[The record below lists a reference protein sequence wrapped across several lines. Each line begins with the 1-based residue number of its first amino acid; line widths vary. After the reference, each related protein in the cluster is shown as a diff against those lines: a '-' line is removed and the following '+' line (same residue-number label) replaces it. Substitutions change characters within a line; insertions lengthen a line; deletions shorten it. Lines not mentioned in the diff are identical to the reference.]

1 MLTLALATWLSA
13 APAQLSIEV
22 KPEDSVVKVD
32 GKKIGT
38 ATRTLTVKLSA
49 GKHTI
54 RVEHKGDATTEDI
67 VLKAGE
73 KKTWKWEFTG
83 LEKKPETT
91 EPVVPEGGEGSA
103 PAPSP
108 STTP

>member
-38 ATRTLTVKLSA
+38 ASKTLTVKLAA

-54 RVEHKGDATTEDI
+54 RVERKGDSTTDEI
-67 VLKAGE
+67 VLKPGE

-83 LEKKPETT
+83 LEKKPENQ
-91 EPVVPEGGEGSA
+91 PVVPDEGGGSA
-103 PAPSP
+103 ASP
-108 STTP
+108 TP

>member
-1 MLTLALATWLSA
+1 MLTLALAAFLSA

-22 KPEDSVVKVD
+22 KPEDSVVKID
-32 GKKIGT
+32 GKKVGT
-38 ATRTLTVKLSA
+38 GAKTITLKLSA

-54 RVEHKGDATTEDI
+54 RIEHKGDAENDEL

-83 LEKKPETT
+83 GDPPKHNPDTETAA
-91 EPVVPEGGEGSA
+91 PEGETA
-103 PAPSP
+103 PAPA
-108 STTP
+108 TTP